1 MRRNVGKVAWVASLL
16 LIAAVCWGIAKGSAN
31 IPLSEL
37 FRLDNRPILQLRL
50 ARILMAVLAGGGLT
64 VAGLALQAVLR
75 NPLAEPYLLGTSSG
89 AGLGAVAGLLLGI
102 FPPLTSFVGAVVSLW
117 IVYRLAEK
125 GGGVSTQ
132 SMILS
137 GVVVSMAL
145 SAVIVFLVSISSLET
160 LRGVLW
166 WLWGSLEVYDLRLL
180 AFVGG
185 AVLLGVPSIFFLSR
199 ELNAISL
206 GEEEAIHLGVDAEKI
221 KKFIFLITALMT
233 AALICACGIIG
244 FVGLIV
250 PHAMRSLVGP
260 DHKAL
265 IPLSALAGAAFL
277 TACDVLSR
285 TVMAPYEV
293 PIGVITAA
301 VGAPLFLFL
310 MRRSR
315 P

>member
-1 MRRNVGKVAWVASLL
+1 
-16 LIAAVCWGIAKGSAN
+16 
-31 IPLSEL
+31 
-37 FRLDNRPILQLRL
+37 
-50 ARILMAVLAGGGLT
+50 
-64 VAGLALQAVLR
+64 
-75 NPLAEPYLLGTSSG
+75 
-89 AGLGAVAGLLLGI
+89 
-102 FPPLTSFVGAVVSLW
+102 
-117 IVYRLAEK
+117 
-125 GGGVSTQ
+125 
-132 SMILS
+132 
-137 GVVVSMAL
+137 
-145 SAVIVFLVSISSLET
+145 
-160 LRGVLW
+160 
-166 WLWGSLEVYDLRLL
+166 
-180 AFVGG
+180 
-185 AVLLGVPSIFFLSR
+185 VLLGVPSIFFLSR